1 MAPIDTLTRRS
12 LTPADIPDLLA
23 LVVEAG
29 WNQTEADWQRM
40 MRLGAGLGLARP
52 DGRVIA
58 SSVTLPYG
66 GGIGWIGM
74 VLVAGEARRQGLATH
89 LMEHAVATLGDSGR
103 TAGLDATPAGAEVYA
118 RMGFVGGMRLT
129 RWQRGPSQMPASPA
143 SPPAMP
149 PDTAP
154 DRPVTEADRA
164 WITTLDADAFGA
176 ARPDLIQALIRQ
188 EGPAW
193 ARPERGFLLSRA
205 GRTAHQLGPL
215 CAYDEAA
222 ALSLLEEAAADLSG
236 PLLIDVPDAQQAT
249 GALLERLGFTPE
261 RGFQRMYHRTPDG
274 PGEPTR
280 LFAIAGPELG

>member
-29 WNQTEADWQRM
+29 WNQTEADWRRM

-103 TAGLDATPAGAEVYA
+103 IAGLDATPAGAEVYA

-129 RWQRGPSQMPASPA
+129 RWQRNPSQMPASPPLA
-143 SPPAMP
+143 
-149 PDTAP
+149 T
-154 DRPVTEADRA
+154 PVTEADRA

-222 ALSLLEEAAADLSG
+222 AVSLLEEAAADLSG